1 MPTFSAAIISASQTF
16 FTSANSINSLTTA
29 ALFLTPR
36 FLSSDTKYGISP
48 VFMIR
53 TVDYIIGLS
62 GEIISE
68 TQRKEFRDDPK
79 NTGKLYT
86 VGLFYFAR
94 YVNYGSNLIWR
105 VVYAVA
111 RGWWVY
117 GLLCLAM
124 FAGQFLIMVCRLWIG
139 IVRRG

>member
-1 MPTFSAAIISASQTF
+1 
-16 FTSANSINSLTTA
+16 
-29 ALFLTPR
+29 
-36 FLSSDTKYGISP
+36 
-48 VFMIR
+48 MIR

-105 VVYAVA
+105 GCVCCCTWMVGLWVVVSGDVCQAVFDNVVSVMDRYCA
-111 RGWWVY
+111 KRVSFPPMMVNGANGDSRGLS
-117 GLLCLAM
+117 GLS
-124 FAGQFLIMVCRLWIG
+124 I
-139 IVRRG
+139 RRGCRIS